1 MPAGREANH
10 GDLLRVDV
18 QVTSVLVQVVHGLLR
33 LGKGIGIDLLH
44 RTVLG
49 DAVPQHKGVVACVQ
63 EGQRY
68 RIGFPV

>member
-1 MPAGREANH
+1 MPAGREAYH

-18 QVTSVLVQVVHGLLR
+18 QVACVLVQVVHGLLC

-49 DAVPQHKGVVACVQ
+49 DTVPQHKGIVACVQ
-63 EGQRY
+63 KGQRY

>member
-1 MPAGREANH
+1 M
-10 GDLLRVDV
+10 
-18 QVTSVLVQVVHGLLR
+18 QVACVLVQVVHGLLR

-49 DAVPQHKGVVACVQ
+49 DTVPQHKGIVACIQ